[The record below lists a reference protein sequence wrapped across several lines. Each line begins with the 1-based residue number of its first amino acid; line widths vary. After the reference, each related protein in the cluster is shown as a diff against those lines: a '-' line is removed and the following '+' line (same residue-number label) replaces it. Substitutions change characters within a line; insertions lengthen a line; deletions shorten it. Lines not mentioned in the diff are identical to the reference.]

1 MDLLQL
7 IQMMQNS
14 NNPMGILEQVSS
26 QNPLMGRAVQMS
38 SGKSVSELQNI
49 VRNLAQQRG
58 MNEQQLNEFLSH
70 YGLKL

>member
-26 QNPLMGRAVQMS
+26 QNPLMSRAVQMS
-38 SGKSVSELQNI
+38 SGKSVGELQNI
-49 VRNLAQQRG
+49 VRNLAQQIG

>member
-26 QNPLMGRAVQMS
+26 RNPLMSRAVQMS
-38 SGKSVSELQNI
+38 SGKSVGELQNI

>member
-58 MNEQQLNEFLSH
+58 MNEQQLNDFLSH